1 MALQGTRGHLGAESE
16 ARPSRVSVLACV
28 HLWGSSWFPKSKDR
42 RGDRA
47 LSPPPTPGSDPECR
61 ARIMMG
67 QGCRSSH
74 RHCSR
79 GPFIF
84 LGPSATGA
92 DPVLQLSFQRCQEV
106 ACPRSHR
113 SFAVEQDSAPVAA
126 PRGPARFAVRWSG
139 FQTPTPPPGSRWPGL
154 PELCRPWS
162 CLAVHLADCVALG

>member
-1 MALQGTRGHLGAESE
+1 MEGGVELQGPRGHLGAESE
-16 ARPSRVSVLACV
+16 ARPSRVGALVCV
-28 HLWGSSWFPKSKDR
+28 PLWGISWFPKGPASRSKDR
-42 RGDRA
+42 RGDGGRA
-47 LSPPPTPGSDPECR
+47 LSLPPTPESDPECR
-61 ARIMMG
+61 ARILMQ
-67 QGCRSSH
+67 QGRPSCR

-106 ACPRSHR
+106 ARPRSHR

-139 FQTPTPPPGSRWPGL
+139 FQTPPGPDGL
-154 PELCRPWS
+154 GYLS
-162 CLAVHLADCVALG
+162 FADLGPA